1 MNLTVRSD
9 RRHSLYENFARTN
22 LERSMRKL
30 IVAEQISLDGV
41 IQSPGAPE
49 EDPSG
54 EFRLGG
60 WVVPYADEAIGQ
72 DLQDLFSQPFE
83 LLLGRRTYDIW
94 AAYWPRMRA
103 GHAIADLF
111 NSVPKHVATHR
122 SDTLDWQNS
131 HALKGDLADAIR
143 ALKRQNGANLLTHGS
158 GDMVRQLLAAGLV
171 DELWLLIY
179 PVVLGRGKRLFG
191 DNAQASAFTLAPS
204 TSTPGGVMITRY
216 VRGGA
221 VRTGTFEEVG

>member
-1 MNLTVRSD
+1 
-9 RRHSLYENFARTN
+9 
-22 LERSMRKL
+22 MRKL

-41 IQSPGAPE
+41 IQSPGGPQ

-54 EFRLGG
+54 NFRLGG

-72 DLQDLFSQPFE
+72 ALQDLLSQPFA

-94 AAYWPRMRA
+94 AAYWPRVRA

-131 HALKGDLADAIR
+131 HALEGDLADAIR
-143 ALKRQNGANLLTHGS
+143 ALKHQDGVNLLTWGS

-171 DELWLLIY
+171 DELRLLIY

-191 DNAQASAFTLAPS
+191 DNAQVSAFTLAHS
-204 TSTPGGVMITRY
+204 TSTPGGVLITRY
-216 VRGGA
+216 VRSGE
-221 VRTGTFEEVG
+221 VRTGAFEEVE